1 MLVKYILLY
10 QPVMWFILVQTC
22 LKNILAQNIH
32 LLSLLILYR
41 ILAIGANES
50 INFLL
55 FLLKVHEG
63 LDSKY
68 SFKKKNP
75 VIIAITRFH

>member
-1 MLVKYILLY
+1 MPLFNFSTVE
-10 QPVMWFILVQTC
+10 
-22 LKNILAQNIH
+22 NE
-32 LLSLLILYR
+32 
-41 ILAIGANES
+41 AIGANES

-75 VIIAITRFH
+75 VIIAITRFY